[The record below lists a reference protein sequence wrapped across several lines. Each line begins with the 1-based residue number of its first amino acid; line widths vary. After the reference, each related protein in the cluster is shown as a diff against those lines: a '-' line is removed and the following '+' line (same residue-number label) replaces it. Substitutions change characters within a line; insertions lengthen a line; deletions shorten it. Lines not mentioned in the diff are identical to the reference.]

1 MSRTILVEGKKVFRV
16 TIPDDA
22 RLTFGPWSPPT
33 GEAKA
38 YGINEKALSGTLRVY
53 SKGTKATEN
62 ILAVFSGVTGFRD
75 LSTIDVAE
83 RVATEEVRTVWKSD
97 AKGYSQEVVGSK
109 GAQWIDPAAEL
120 EAGEDGEEES
130 F

>member
-1 MSRTILVEGKKVFRV
+1 MRTILVDGKKVLRV

-22 RLTFGPWSPPT
+22 RVTFGPWSPPT
-33 GEAKA
+33 GETK
-38 YGINEKALSGTLRVY
+38 YGVTEKALNGTLRIY
-53 SKGTKATEN
+53 KGGTTKATEN

-75 LSTIDVAE
+75 LSAIDVSE

-97 AKGYSQEVVGSK
+97 AKGYSQEVVGSV
-109 GAQWIDPAAEL
+109 GATWVDPVAEL
-120 EAGEDGEEES
+120 ESGETESEEQ

>member
-33 GEAKA
+33 GDK
-38 YGINEKALSGTLRVY
+38 YNVNEKALSGTLRVY
-53 SKGTKATEN
+53 KGGTTKSAEN

-75 LSTIDVAE
+75 LSTVDVSE

-97 AKGYSQEVVGSK
+97 ARGYSQEVVGSV
-109 GAQWIDPAAEL
+109 GAQWVNPVAEL
-120 EAGEDGEEES
+120 ESGESEEET

>member
-1 MSRTILVEGKKVFRV
+1 MRTILVEGKKTFRV

-22 RLTFGPWSPPT
+22 RVTFGPWSPPT
-33 GEAKA
+33 GEGK
-38 YGINEKALSGTLRVY
+38 YGVSEKALSGTLRIY
-53 SKGTKATEN
+53 KGGTTKATEN

-75 LSTIDVAE
+75 LSAVDVSE

-97 AKGYSQEVVGSK
+97 AKGYSQEVVGSV
-109 GAQWIDPAAEL
+109 GATWVDPVAEL
-120 EAGEDGEEES
+120 ESGEQEEQ